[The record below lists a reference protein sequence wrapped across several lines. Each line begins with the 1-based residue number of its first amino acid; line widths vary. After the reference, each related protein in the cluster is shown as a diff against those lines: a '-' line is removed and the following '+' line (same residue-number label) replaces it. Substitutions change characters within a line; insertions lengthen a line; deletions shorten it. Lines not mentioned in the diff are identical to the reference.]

1 MKNQVCTPCI
11 QAAEDENWSASTG
24 GEPADLCMSLGAQ
37 MDAHDCAGSLA
48 LHQCACA
55 YTHDG
60 GLMGNDPIQ
69 VLELGRKYVKNH
81 GLNAIA
87 AEGMNRAICRAL
99 ALLSRTAEERP
110 KTEEQKPNT
119 DNLEGIRCPKCGS
132 YEPFYITFEATYT
145 VFDKGIPS
153 EHGNYGWKRDCD
165 IVCGTCQHK
174 GVVGEFQQHPTA
186 GAITHLEGEEGKGRT
201 MPVYPFLWPHQ
212 PARPKSSS
220 LTVTIQ
226 ADAHSDDQAVYIKF
240 DALAWFREVSA
251 ENILAL
257 AQCGWGGDYPAD
269 TVVLYTR
276 NNENEKR
283 LFSYLHIHPKMG
295 FECHVNEESAMAWLA
310 DNRPEVHDLIQRECP
325 S

>member
-1 MKNQVCTPCI
+1 MKNQ
-11 QAAEDENWSASTG
+11 QGDEPW
-24 GEPADLCMSLGAQ
+24 
-37 MDAHDCAGSLA
+37 
-48 LHQCACA
+48 
-55 YTHDG
+55 G
-60 GLMGNDPIQ
+60 GLLGNDPIR
-69 VLELGRKYVKNH
+69 VLELGHKYFKNH

-87 AEGMNRAICRAL
+87 AEGMNRAIDRAL
-99 ALLSRTAEERP
+99 HLLNLENKRP
-110 KTEEQKPNT
+110 KTEEPKPNT
-119 DNLEGIRCPKCGS
+119 ANLEGIRCPKCMS
-132 YEPFYITFEATYT
+132 NEPFYITFEATYT
-145 VFDKGIPS
+145 VFDKIIPNK
-153 EHGNYGWKRDCD
+153 HGKYGWEMDSG
-165 IVCGTCQHK
+165 IVCGACQHK
-174 GVVGEFQQHPTA
+174 GVVGEFQQHVVYPTA
-186 GAITHLEGEEGKGRT
+186 
-201 MPVYPFLWPHQ
+201 
-212 PARPKSSS
+212 PKTSS

-295 FECHVNEESAMAWLA
+295 FECHVNEDNAMAWLA
-310 DNRPEVHDLIQRECP
+310 DNRPEVHDLLQRAC